1 MTSTNNVV
9 LLTTGLSGSSV
20 ITGLIIRA
28 GYWQGDKTI
37 VKANAAGHYDTFE
50 NEELVR
56 LNDQLLSDIGIQLTE
71 RTWYDQDIYY
81 QIAAKAYEID
91 LEPYDVFIKKCSE
104 QGRWIWKDPR
114 LWVTFGFWL
123 RLLDRANIHAVIL
136 QRDSL
141 SLWVSMLN
149 KRQIVNYFELKKAE
163 KTSSTRLIQQL
174 TYAGISSVEVNYDKL
189 IKHPDV
195 MLRSLNNHLGTCLNL
210 SDLKSVYSGDIGK
223 RTYTIRNLIKATL
236 IYFKNIRHRVKLL
249 K

>member
-1 MTSTNNVV
+1 MTNTNNVV
-9 LLTTGLSGSSV
+9 VLTTGLSGSSV

-56 LNDQLLSDIGIQLTE
+56 LNDQLLSNLGIQLAE
-71 RTWYDQDIYY
+71 RTWYDQDIYH
-81 QIAAKAYEID
+81 QIAAKADEINLD
-91 LEPYDVFIKKCSE
+91 PYNAFIKKCSE
-104 QGRWIWKDPR
+104 QGLWIWKDPR

-123 RLLDRANIHAVIL
+123 KLLDKANIHAVIL

-141 SLWVSMLN
+141 SLWISMLN
-149 KRQIVNYFELKKAE
+149 KRQIVNYFELRKAE
-163 KTSSTRLIQQL
+163 KISSTRLIQQL
-174 TYAGISSVEVNYDKL
+174 TYTGVSSVEVNYDKL
-189 IKHPDV
+189 IKHPEV
-195 MLRSLNNHLGTCLNL
+195 ILRFLNNYLGTCLNL

-236 IYFKNIRHRVKLL
+236 IYFKNIRYRVKLL
-249 K
+249 D